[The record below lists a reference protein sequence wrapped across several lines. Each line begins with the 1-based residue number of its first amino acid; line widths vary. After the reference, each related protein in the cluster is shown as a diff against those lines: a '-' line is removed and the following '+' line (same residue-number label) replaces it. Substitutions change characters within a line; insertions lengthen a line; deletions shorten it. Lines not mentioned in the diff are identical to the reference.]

1 MCIIEPKDTL
11 KKMNNTDKIMMRLL
25 TDLYSSENE
34 QITESYQKYYD
45 SISNEQATI

>member
-1 MCIIEPKDTL
+1 
-11 KKMNNTDKIMMRLL
+11 MNNTDKIMMRLL

-45 SISNEQATI
+45 SISNEQSKC